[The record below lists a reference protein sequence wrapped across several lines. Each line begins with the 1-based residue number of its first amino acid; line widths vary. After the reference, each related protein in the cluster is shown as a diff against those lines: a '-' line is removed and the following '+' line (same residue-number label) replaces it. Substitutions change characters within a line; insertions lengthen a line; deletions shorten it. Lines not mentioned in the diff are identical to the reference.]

1 MVPPPVVDGE
11 DKSKNITAIHRIKIA
26 AFITPQYFFPK
37 MKTVNKKFICDFS
50 VMYALHPSIRFKF
63 KMAKLSIYLS
73 LGNFT
78 TIRTVKEKS
87 FMTSCKLGKYVYS

>member
-11 DKSKNITAIHRIKIA
+11 NISKNITATHRIKIA
-26 AFITPQYFFPK
+26 AFITLQYCFPK
-37 MKTVNKKFICDFS
+37 LKTGNKEFICDFS

-73 LGNFT
+73 HGHFT
-78 TIRTVKEKS
+78 TIRTAKEK
-87 FMTSCKLGKYVYS
+87 FIYDIM